1 MKIRASNKENGSVLL
16 TTILT
21 SGILGMVL
29 MTYLT
34 LARSQQVSS
43 ASTQGWQKSLTFAE
57 SGLEEALAKI
67 NGAGVGAGPSPS
79 VAPFAAHR
87 DLADGSY
94 DIQIMPGPG
103 ASATIYAT
111 GYVTIPII
119 SNIFSRAI
127 VVTVTNSSMF
137 TMSVAALTNISMTG
151 KALRNAK
158 ASFSDSF
165 DSTDAKG
172 TIHNNGEVACLSG
185 QLNLGPTT
193 ISGDLLLG
201 PSATNLSSTVSGQ
214 TFHDLNIDLPDV
226 VPPSPYWL
234 PAAFANKSIDG
245 TFYRYIFNNS
255 GQYEYTINGSG
266 SIYVGPDAKVTLQV
280 QSANFLAPDVTVAG
294 ANQHAGQLVIYALR
308 PGFTFGDV
316 TVESSKP
323 SQLVYLG
330 THGNT
335 SLTFSNNTAFTGTIY
350 APNANVTNNV
360 FKGHGSKMADF
371 TGSLMAKSVHIN
383 GSAAFH
389 FDEDLLRNSS
399 VSRGFVVTSWKEL

>member
-1 MKIRASNKENGSVLL
+1 MKIRASNKESGSVLL

-43 ASTQGWQKSLTFAE
+43 ASAQGWQKSLTFAE
-57 SGLEEALAKI
+57 SGLEEALARI
-67 NGAGVGAGPSPS
+67 NGAGVSAGSSTGPS
-79 VAPFAAHR
+79 PFAAHR
-87 DLADGSY
+87 DLPEGSY

-119 SNIFSRAI
+119 SNVFSRAI
-127 VVTVTNSSMF
+127 VVTVTNSSIF
-137 TMSVAALTNISMTG
+137 TMSVAAVTNISMSG
-151 KALRNAK
+151 RGLRN

-165 DSTDAKG
+165 DSTDPSG
-172 TIHNNGEVACLSG
+172 TFHNNGEVACLTG
-185 QLNLGPTT
+185 QLNLGPTR

-201 PSATNLSSTVSGQ
+201 PLATNLSSTVSGQ

-226 VPPSPYWL
+226 VPPSLYWL
-234 PAAFANKSIDG
+234 PAAFANQSIDG
-245 TFYRYIFNNS
+245 TFYRYVFNNS
-255 GQYEYTINGSG
+255 GQYEYTINSPG

-280 QSANFLAPDVTVAG
+280 QSANFFAPNVTVAG
-294 ANQHAGQLVIYALR
+294 GSQRAGQLVIYALQ

-316 TVESSKP
+316 TVESGKASK
-323 SQLVYLG
+323 LVYLG
-330 THGNT
+330 TPANT
-335 SLTFSNNTAFTGTIY
+335 SLTLSNSSAFTGTIY
-350 APNANVTNNV
+350 APNASFTNSV
-360 FKGHGSKMADF
+360 AKKLRTADF
-371 TGSLMAKSVHIN
+371 TGSLMAKSVYIIN

-399 VSRGFVVTSWKEL
+399 VGRGFVVTSWKEL